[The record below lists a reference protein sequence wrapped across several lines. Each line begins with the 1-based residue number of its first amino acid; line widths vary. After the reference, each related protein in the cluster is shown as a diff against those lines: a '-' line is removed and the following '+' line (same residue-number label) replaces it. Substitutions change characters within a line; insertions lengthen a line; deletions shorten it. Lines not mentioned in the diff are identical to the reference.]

1 MEFEIKLAGGRHRLE
16 FPHGRRRELERT
28 RVQPTRH
35 PGRRRGQILP
45 RETLRH
51 SSPRGLGIK
60 KKKSSIY
67 IWVISITIGAIFEIQ
82 FESLVVSADEPFWS
96 INMKKAV
103 ASKLQLHVSGSRSV
117 ESASRNFGLP
127 TEDSYDD
134 VNSVFKVFEVI
145 GSLRRIYVCTF

>member
-1 MEFEIKLAGGRHRLE
+1 MDVTAWNFHTDVGESWSELESSQLGTQVVVEGKYFLEKPFVIRHRE
-16 FPHGRRRELERT
+16 
-28 RVQPTRH
+28 
-35 PGRRRGQILP
+35 
-45 RETLRH
+45 
-51 SSPRGLGIK
+51 GLVLKKK

-67 IWVISITIGAIFEIQ
+67 IWGISITIGAIFEIQ

-145 GSLRRIYVCTF
+145 GSLRRN